1 MCLEFR
7 RVRCYFKKIF
17 LTLYLD
23 TLTFDAHPV
32 NLIYYHGANLEI
44 FLTFFTLT
52 CIFWQFNLN
61 KYHIFTQTFQD
72 PFVPVPNNRPRVP
85 NIQILLSFVGTLCY
99 IYSFIHNIHPGISI
113 TITPQLYFSGSSISW
128 FFIIFVEYSHE

>member
-7 RVRCYFKKIF
+7 RVRCYFKETF
-17 LTLYLD
+17 LTIYLD

-85 NIQILLSFVGTLCY
+85 NIQILPSFVDT
-99 IYSFIHNIHPGISI
+99 IYELS
-113 TITPQLYFSGSSISW
+113 PQESTSRVSSCH
-128 FFIIFVEYSHE
+128 FFGWLLKSLLSLFLVQMG